1 MSARHGHAAC
11 ARPARAARRRASAGH
26 AQTRLL
32 CVAPAA
38 AMPFVAAT
46 LLLVLAGCAGTPE
59 NVSPVRGFEVERY
72 LGRWYEIARLDHSF
86 ERGLEQ
92 VTAEYSLRDD
102 GGLRVV
108 NRGYDSAR
116 QRWKEAE
123 GKAYFTGPRDVG
135 SLKVSFFGPFYGGY
149 NIIELDREDYEY
161 ALVAGPNRSYLW
173 ILARQPDLD
182 VSITQRLV
190 AKASGLGFD
199 TDALIFVEHPV
210 SAPSRT
216 DQQTNTKG

>member
-1 MSARHGHAAC
+1 MSASHSHAAC
-11 ARPARAARRRASAGH
+11 AGPTRVARRRSAAGR
-26 AQTRLL
+26 ARTRLL
-32 CVAPAA
+32 CADRAVAMPVTAA
-38 AMPFVAAT
+38 A
-46 LLLVLAGCAGTPE
+46 LLLVLTGCAGTPE
-59 NVSPVRGFEVERY
+59 NVAPVRGFEVERY
-72 LGRWYEIARLDHSF
+72 LGRWYEIARLDHAF

-116 QRWKEAE
+116 QRWNEAE
-123 GKAYFTGPRDVG
+123 GKAYFTGARDVG

-149 NIIELDREDYEY
+149 NIIELDHEDYDY

-182 VSITQRLV
+182 VAITQRLV
-190 AKASGLGFD
+190 AKASELGFD

-210 SAPSRT
+210 NAPSRT
-216 DQQTNTKG
+216 EY